1 MASVAA
7 MVSALLKYE
16 KFYLDSIEGDEEAIA
31 KYDAMSLEQKYN
43 KVNRHFY
50 GLFNDSKRKIENQES
65 FFKAMYFLEDCNV
78 EYLDFNYDYLDN
90 AIDKFSETLEK
101 LKEKKKQNKDRY
113 IKELQKKLREIE
125 TELNALS

>member
-50 GLFNDSKRKIENQES
+50 GLFNDSK
-65 FFKAMYFLEDCNV
+65 
-78 EYLDFNYDYLDN
+78 
-90 AIDKFSETLEK
+90 EK
-101 LKEKKKQNKDRY
+101 LK
-113 IKELQKKLREIE
+113 IKNLF
-125 TELNALS
+125 